1 MPYDKYADPI
11 PKSNAKAQVAF
22 WTMDLHLSIKY
33 LEKVKS
39 YKKYNFKFFNKVLTI
54 AEADVAH
61 SERELLKAQ
70 KKLDESYD

>member
-1 MPYDKYADPI
+1 
-11 PKSNAKAQVAF
+11 
-22 WTMDLHLSIKY
+22 MDLHLSIKY

-39 YKKYNFKFFNKVLTI
+39 YKKYNFKFFNKTLTT

-61 SERELLKAQ
+61 SEKELLKAQ